1 MAERGKTVRLF
12 LIEGTPTGRMKCELS
27 NWTGVAYRI
36 PHTMISKCTDRK
48 ELNNTGVYFLIGK
61 DEDGI
66 TDKIYIGEAENVLP
80 RINQHIIAGTKEWQD
95 WTDCV
100 IFVNKDDALNKA
112 MVKYL
117 ENALYVL
124 AKKANRCTIYNGN
137 TPTKSSLSE
146 TDETEMLEY
155 LDNLRLLM
163 GAMGYKFLEEM
174 ESVPHKDNNGQLLTL
189 KSPKST
195 YEATGKV
202 TEDGFIVF
210 KGSKITNDIA
220 NSFNKYGY
228 CALREKLIANGTIV
242 NFEFVKDYLFSSCS
256 AASSVIQGHNT
267 NGWIE
272 WKTKDKRTL
281 TDIMRE
287 TSE

>member
-1 MAERGKTVRLF
+1 
-12 LIEGTPTGRMKCELS
+12 
-27 NWTGVAYRI
+27 
-36 PHTMISKCTDRK
+36 
-48 ELNNTGVYFLIGK
+48 
-61 DEDGI
+61 
-66 TDKIYIGEAENVLP
+66 
-80 RINQHIIAGTKEWQD
+80 
-95 WTDCV
+95 
-100 IFVNKDDALNKA
+100 
-112 MVKYL
+112 
-117 ENALYVL
+117 
-124 AKKANRCTIYNGN
+124 
-137 TPTKSSLSE
+137 
-146 TDETEMLEY
+146 MLEY

-210 KGSKITNDIA
+210 KGSKITNNIA
-220 NSFNKYGY
+220 NSFNKSGY